1 MRNIEGK
8 NMGIADN
15 RTPLRDLI
23 ARCQQDIRD
32 LCGHENA
39 AWLARWQQCPTD
51 RELVRLIQRL
61 IWNDHARINGRSIA
75 RAGGLS
81 LELIVLNYCPELFT
95 QADIKIA
102 RDTLRDT

>member
-1 MRNIEGK
+1 MRNIEVE
-8 NMGIADN
+8 NMGITDN

-23 ARCQQDIRD
+23 AHCQQDIHD
-32 LCGHENA
+32 LSGHENI

-61 IWNDHARINGRSIA
+61 IWNDHARINGRSIS

-81 LELIVLNYCPELFT
+81 LELIVLNYWPELFT

-102 RDTLRDT
+102 QDTLRDT

>member
-1 MRNIEGK
+1 MEEE

-23 ARCQQDIRD
+23 QRCQQDIRD

-39 AWLARWQQCPTD
+39 AWLARWQQCSTD
-51 RELVRLIQRL
+51 RELVRFIQRL
-61 IWNDHARINGRSIA
+61 IWNDHARIYGRRIA
-75 RAGGLS
+75 IAGGLS
-81 LELIVLNYCPELFT
+81 LELIVLNYWPELFT

-102 RDTLRDT
+102 QDTLRDT